1 MRSLFLIFQTGLR
14 SIETNSNGFSFLG
27 VNIQESS
34 ASIMTTRWNT
44 YFVGFLETIAW
55 MMFVVFF
62 VLCLSSVFI
71 DVTRNVL
78 YHTYDVLRVNKIQR
92 LHKIQKRNQLK
103 VYHRNILDTT
113 EETSILKHEMGKLQ
127 DDSAR
132 HLQLQTKVFEKNKND
147 IERKLASAALEK
159 LRLNQKLKKL
169 KKQQPNIILNN
180 GGPLP
185 TMPEISYLNND
196 EEIERCMR
204 MYDQELKGRT
214 DPAAKASKIRLQH
227 RLQLRQHQLQKK
239 KYDNDLNGTFKIE
252 KMEI

>member
-1 MRSLFLIFQTGLR
+1 MLLRRFLIF
-14 SIETNSNGFSFLG
+14 E
-27 VNIQESS
+27 
-34 ASIMTTRWNT
+34 
-44 YFVGFLETIAW
+44 
-55 MMFVVFF
+55 
-62 VLCLSSVFI
+62 
-71 DVTRNVL
+71 
-78 YHTYDVLRVNKIQR
+78 
-92 LHKIQKRNQLK
+92 
-103 VYHRNILDTT
+103 
-113 EETSILKHEMGKLQ
+113 
-127 DDSAR
+127 
-132 HLQLQTKVFEKNKND
+132 
-147 IERKLASAALEK
+147 
-159 LRLNQKLKKL
+159 
-169 KKQQPNIILNN
+169 QPNIILNN